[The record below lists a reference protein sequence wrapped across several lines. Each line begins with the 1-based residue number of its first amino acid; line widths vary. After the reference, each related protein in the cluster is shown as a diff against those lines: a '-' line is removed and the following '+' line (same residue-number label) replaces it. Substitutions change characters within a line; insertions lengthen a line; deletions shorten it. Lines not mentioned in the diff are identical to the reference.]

1 MMRLAILAMMV
12 SGGLASAVQAA
23 PMRGGLRETC
33 ITGGSPV
40 QRAAAT
46 GAGPADCCTGRMRC
60 SQYLA
65 TTMIIRPAPDKR
77 T

>member
-12 SGGLASAVQAA
+12 SGGLTGVVQAA

-33 ITGGSPV
+33 IPGSGLV
-40 QRAAAT
+40 QRTAAPV
-46 GAGPADCCTGRMRC
+46 AGPAGCCTGRMGC
-60 SQYLA
+60 SQYLS